1 MIICREQLPKSILGA
16 YCTIFFNALCFAL
29 ILYLLIGQLYGA
41 NNYEITLGE
50 AMRGRFNHR
59 QCFNFKLN
67 SDDPRASIEG
77 PIVSLPTLQLQIDTS
92 IKMYEKLGDTAPS
105 MQGVEVVDNLGYTN
119 LYGSTEI
126 LDLHMDIRFP

>member
-1 MIICREQLPKSILGA
+1 
-16 YCTIFFNALCFAL
+16 
-29 ILYLLIGQLYGA
+29 
-41 NNYEITLGE
+41 
-50 AMRGRFNHR
+50 MRGRFNHR

-126 LDLHMDIRFP
+126 LDSTSNVARGKVKSLYVKSKGFLN